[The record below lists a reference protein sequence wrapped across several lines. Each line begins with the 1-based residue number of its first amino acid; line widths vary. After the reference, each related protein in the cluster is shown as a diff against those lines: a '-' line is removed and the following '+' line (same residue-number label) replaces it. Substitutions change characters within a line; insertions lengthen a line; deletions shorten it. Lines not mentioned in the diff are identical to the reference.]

1 MVMVLTISVHHI
13 FYNLCKSIHFY
24 LLHDIYNV
32 KNNVK
37 YATKSL
43 HLPFELFKNS
53 GVLFVQFFS
62 VESFV

>member
-1 MVMVLTISVHHI
+1 MVLTVSVHDI

-24 LLHDIYNV
+24 LLHDIVVYNI

-53 GVLFVQFFS
+53 GVL
-62 VESFV
+62 SF